1 MRVNSTTVLLIVNKK
16 CIVLKYISWGC
27 TRESP
32 RLAWVWMFC
41 WFVWVTVGRWPGQS
55 KFGGPLVNDEFWW
68 VLMSFDEFWWVL
80 MSLDR
85 AWWVW
90 IGRDVNWQRFDEA
103 RWDMTINDAM
113 GSMPGKRHGLDRTLT
128 CNDFCKDFYINFRSS
143 FSLNE
148 KIIFIKRPMTNFYF
162 FLLYELVIKLCSLLK
177 NRAEMRA
184 KQLIG

>member
-1 MRVNSTTVLLIVNKK
+1 
-16 CIVLKYISWGC
+16 
-27 TRESP
+27 
-32 RLAWVWMFC
+32 
-41 WFVWVTVGRWPGQS
+41 
-55 KFGGPLVNDEFWW
+55 
-68 VLMSFDEFWWVL
+68 
-80 MSLDR
+80 
-85 AWWVW
+85 
-90 IGRDVNWQRFDEA
+90 
-103 RWDMTINDAM
+103 MTINDAM

-184 KQLIG
+184 KQGFLVSGFWFLVSGTSGFYFRMCWRFSSQKHPENKSWARPATSLPLDEPKMYQRFCARGLILNT